1 MILEL
6 NPEQEQILEMA
17 TKSGMSKEEVL
28 DRAFAIIREQ
38 HEMDEWM
45 LANREEVAAHI
56 EEGYAQAE
64 RGELIDAE
72 EVVRILHEDRARR
85 QIA

>member
-6 NPEQEQILEMA
+6 NAEQEQILEMA
-17 TKSGMSKEEVL
+17 TKSGMSREEVL
-28 DRAFAIIREQ
+28 NQAFTIIREQ

-45 LANREEVAAHI
+45 LANREEIAAHI

>member
-6 NPEQEQILEMA
+6 KPEHQEILEKA
-17 TKSGMSKEEVL
+17 TRFGKSRDELL
-28 DRAFAIIREQ
+28 DRAFAVIREE

-45 LANREEVAAHI
+45 LANRDEIAAHI

-85 QIA
+85 QID

>member
-6 NPEQEQILEMA
+6 NAEQEQILEMA
-17 TKSGMSKEEVL
+17 TKSGMSREEVL
-28 DRAFAIIREQ
+28 TQAFAIIREQ

-45 LANREEVAAHI
+45 LANREEIAAHI

>member
-1 MILEL
+1 MFLEL
-6 NPEQEQILEMA
+6 NPEQEQILELA
-17 TKSGMSKEEVL
+17 TRFGMSREEVL
-28 DRAFAIIREQ
+28 DRVFAIIREQ
-38 HEMDEWM
+38 NEMDEWM
-45 LANREEVAAHI
+45 LANREEIAAQI

-72 EVVRILHEDRARR
+72 EVVRILQEDRARR

>member
-1 MILEL
+1 MFLEL
-6 NPEQEQILEMA
+6 NPEQEQILELA
-17 TKSGMSKEEVL
+17 TRSGMSREEVL
-28 DRAFAIIREQ
+28 DRAFTIIREQ
-38 HEMDEWM
+38 NEMDEWM
-45 LANREEVAAHI
+45 LANREEIAAQI

-72 EVVRILHEDRARR
+72 EVVRILQEDRARR

>member
-6 NPEQEQILEMA
+6 NAEQEQILEMA
-17 TKSGMSKEEVL
+17 TKSGMSREEVIKQ
-28 DRAFAIIREQ
+28 AFTNIREQ

-45 LANREEVAAHI
+45 LANREEIAAHI